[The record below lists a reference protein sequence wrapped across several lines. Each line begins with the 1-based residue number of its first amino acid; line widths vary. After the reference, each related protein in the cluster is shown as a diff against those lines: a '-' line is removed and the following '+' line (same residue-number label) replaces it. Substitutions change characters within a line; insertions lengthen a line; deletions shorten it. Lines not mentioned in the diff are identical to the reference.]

1 MARNNSR
8 GGYEFEDVSSFTSNS
23 DYKKTRKAKKGRHR
37 GIKIFISV
45 LCVLLIIV
53 GGGLLYVSNYLLG
66 GLTTNK
72 ITKDKDALGIASGVT
87 SDPKVTNIALF
98 GIDAR
103 GDDFT
108 GRSDVI
114 MICSVDE
121 VHKKVKLTSVLRDS
135 RVAMGD
141 ESDGYDITGTGYD
154 KINHAYY
161 FGGPEF
167 AIKVLNQNF
176 NMDIQDYVTVNFY
189 KMAEI
194 VDAFGGID
202 IEISDAELEQININ
216 IIALRNEEP
225 ESGVKDSD
233 VMDQSGL
240 VHLNGH
246 QAVAYARIRDIDSDN
261 VRAERQQIVLTAVM
275 SKAKTMGVSEYPEM
289 IRRISHLCETSMDFT
304 KIMSFIPFVVGGFDV
319 ESIVIPGEYEG
330 SDSGI
335 MENEGWMWTYDTD
348 VAATHIK
355 EFVYET
361 NGSSTEAKV
370 GIGTKNN
377 SGETYTED
385 YDSND
390 TENYDS
396 DSEY

>member
-8 GGYEFEDVSSFTSNS
+8 GDYGFEDVSSFSSNS

-45 LCVLLIIV
+45 LCVLLILF

-72 ITKDKDALGIASGVT
+72 ITKDKDALGIVSGVT
-87 SDPKVTNIALF
+87 TDPKVTNIALF

-108 GRSDVI
+108 GRSDVV
-114 MICSVDE
+114 MVCSVDE
-121 VHKKVKLTSVLRDS
+121 VHKKVKLTSILRDS

-167 AIKVLNQNF
+167 AIKVLNQNYKL
-176 NMDIQDYVTVNFY
+176 DIQDYVTVNFY

-202 IEISDAELEQININ
+202 VEISDAELEQININ

-225 ESGVKDSD
+225 ESGVTDAD
-233 VMDQSGL
+233 VMNTSGL
-240 VHLNGH
+240 VHLNGN
-246 QAVAYARIRDIDSDN
+246 QAVAYARIREIDSDN
-261 VRAERQQIVLTAVM
+261 VRAERQQIVLAAVM
-275 SKAKTMGVSEYPEM
+275 GRAKTMGVSEYPEM
-289 IRRISHLCETSMDFT
+289 IRKISHLCETSMDFT
-304 KIMSFIPFVVGGFDV
+304 KVMSFIPFVVGGFDIQ
-319 ESIVIPGEYEG
+319 SIVIPGDYEG
-330 SDSGI
+330 YDSDI
-335 MENEGWMWTYDTD
+335 MENEGWMWTYDTE
-348 VAATHIK
+348 VAADHIK

-361 NGSSTEAKV
+361 NGSSGESNVAN
-370 GIGTKNN
+370 GTGSHGGTATDD
-377 SGETYTED
+377 SGD
-385 YDSND
+385 D
-390 TENYDS
+390 TEY
-396 DSEY
+396 

>member
-348 VAATHIK
+348 IAATHIK